1 MGRHAEAL
9 DQVLRA
15 KAIDPTAIA
24 NLDTLAG
31 VHGNAGR
38 FKEAVAVGRSIM
50 ELDAFDPRGYEQQAL
65 GLIQLGE
72 HSQALALVVKSLA
85 FAGSSTV
92 LKVIRVLALGRGGR
106 TVEAERALTELEQE
120 ASRQYVPFVM
130 LAMARADLG
139 HHARALAHLERA
151 YADRDPYLVLLH
163 TNPWFDPLRA
173 DPRFRRLHDRLEFPD

>member
-1 MGRHAEAL
+1 MGRHTEAL
-9 DQVLRA
+9 DQVMRA
-15 KAIDPTAIA
+15 RAIDPTAIV
-24 NLDTLAG
+24 NLDAVAG
-31 VHGNAGR
+31 LHGNARR
-38 FKEAVAVGRSIM
+38 FCEAVAAGRSIM

-65 GLIQLGE
+65 GLCQLGE
-72 HSQALALVVKSLA
+72 HSQALALVEKSLT

-106 TVEAERALTELEQE
+106 TGEADQALTELEQK
-120 ASRQYVPFVM
+120 ASHQYVPLVI
-130 LAMARADLG
+130 LGMARADLG
-139 HHARALAHLERA
+139 HHDRSLAHLERA